1 MEQVMLLNRYASD
14 HQVNKS
20 GPQKHFS
27 SRRHNPL
34 SSARIAIIDDDDEIR
49 GALEQLLLSVGYE
62 VVGYDRA
69 DRALVE
75 LETSATPDLI
85 VLDLLLPGMNG
96 WHFRIEQKQHPRLRD
111 VPVIALS
118 ADVSPYAKA
127 VDADA
132 YVSKPVNV
140 GELEAVIGRVLLAND
155 RRRLL
160 AKSME
165 LERIR
170 ALGTLVSSVAH
181 EINNPLTYVIG
192 CIELASGHARELEN
206 VGAAA
211 VGVRAALSEYLAD
224 AADGAARIAS
234 VVQLLST
241 FSRADANERKDIDV
255 LRAVQAAS
263 RLAQYQISRN
273 ARFEEELGPVPRV
286 IGNEGRLAQVVLNLL
301 VNAAQAVSSSAEG
314 NQQVRLATRVAQGSV
329 LIEVSDT
336 GPGIEPKLLD
346 QIFEP
351 FFTTK
356 PAGMGTGLGLSISRD
371 IISGMGGTL
380 TVHSI
385 LGQGATFLVTLPIAG
400 GAAQT
405 FDQEGAATE
414 SASGL
419 VRRILVIDDE
429 PMIGRLVKSVL
440 SLDAVE
446 LSSGPRDALKLVA
459 DQAYDVI
466 LCDFSMP
473 DMSGL
478 EFYSKLIELRPQL
491 QTAFILMTGFHD
503 NADVSAFAR
512 KQQVRLLYKPFTI
525 RELQQCLSSGD
536 VSQAETY

>member
-1 MEQVMLLNRYASD
+1 MEEVMLPNLYASD
-14 HQVNKS
+14 HQVDKRS
-20 GPQKHFS
+20 PQ
-27 SRRHNPL
+27 NL
-34 SSARIAIIDDDDEIR
+34 VSSARHKTLSSTRIVIIDDDDEIR
-49 GALEQLLLSVGYE
+49 DALEQLLRGAGYE
-62 VVGYDRA
+62 ITSYDRA
-69 DRALVE
+69 DRALRE
-75 LETSATPDLI
+75 LETSEPPDLI
-85 VLDLLLPGMNG
+85 VLDLMLPGMNG
-96 WHFRIEQKQHPRLRD
+96 WHFRIEQKKRPKLRD
-111 VPVIALS
+111 IPVIALS
-118 ADVSPYAKA
+118 ADASPYAKA

-132 YVSKPVNV
+132 YVSKPVDV
-140 GELEAVIGRVLLAND
+140 AELEAVIGRVLIANE

-192 CIELASGHARELEN
+192 CVELASRQAREL
-206 VGAAA
+206 AAMGGP
-211 VGVRAALSEYLAD
+211 GVEVAATLSQNLTD

-234 VVQLLST
+234 VVKLLST
-241 FSRADANERKDIDV
+241 FSRADANDRNDIDV
-255 LRAVQAAS
+255 LRAVQAAC
-263 RLAQYQISRN
+263 RLAQHQISRN
-273 ARFEEELGPVPRV
+273 ARFKEELAPVPRV

-301 VNAAQAVSSSAEG
+301 VNAAQAVSSSEDG
-314 NQQVRLATRVAQGSV
+314 NEQVRVATRLTQGSV
-329 LIEVSDT
+329 VIEVSDT

-371 IISGMGGTL
+371 IIAGMGGTL
-380 TVHSI
+380 TVHSV
-385 LGQGATFLVTLPIAG
+385 LGGGATFLITLPIVG

-405 FDQEGAATE
+405 QDEEGAATE
-414 SASGL
+414 SSSGL

-440 SLDAVE
+440 SQDAVE
-446 LSSGPRDALKLVA
+446 VSLLPSEALKWVA
-459 DQAYDVI
+459 DRVYDFI

-478 EFYSKLIELRPQL
+478 EFYRKLIELRPAL

-503 NADVSAFAR
+503 NAEISAFAR
-512 KQQVRLLYKPFTI
+512 TRQLRLLYKPFSLSA
-525 RELQQCLSSGD
+525 LQQCLSGGD
-536 VSQAETY
+536 VSHAEIY